1 MPNNLRDY
9 AEARLLRQTE
19 PKIGDIRRAQEIG
32 RGGHSRYI
40 WHACQKCGKERWVL
54 LFSAGKQKCL
64 VCKDCCCHAHNMKRG
79 KEHWNWRGGRTKQSN
94 GYFLIKLQPDDFFYP
109 SRNRQGYVF
118 EHRLVVAKALGR
130 CLHSWEIIH
139 HKGNKYPVGSI
150 ENKQDN
156 RYPKNLQ
163 LVMEGQHNQISI
175 LERKMELQAQR
186 ITLLE
191 AEIVSL
197 RRQLEQMVMERVR

>member
-1 MPNNLRDY
+1 M
-9 AEARLLRQTE
+9 
-19 PKIGDIRRAQEIG
+19 
-32 RGGHSRYI
+32 
-40 WHACQKCGKERWVL
+40 
-54 LFSAGKQKCL
+54 
-64 VCKDCCCHAHNMKRG
+64 
-79 KEHWNWRGGRTKQSN
+79 
-94 GYFLIKLQPDDFFYP
+94 
-109 SRNRQGYVF
+109 
-118 EHRLVVAKALGR
+118 
-130 CLHSWEIIH
+130 
-139 HKGNKYPVGSI
+139 GSI